1 MRFIVASF
9 SASVLLACSTTPA
22 ARNLPQVPDV
32 PLNSTVEFLLTSAAT
47 DISHMQSL
55 ARPVRFREV
64 RSGYV
69 MSSATEKQYML
80 CGSFSPAQETGAARW
95 IPFVTIKTSGYEQ
108 YLGAQAVGFC
118 TRPSVTWD
126 KGDLSPA
133 LQSRFDST
141 Q

>member
-9 SASVLLACSTTPA
+9 SACVLLACSTPA
-22 ARNLPQVPDV
+22 AHNLPQIPDE
-32 PLNSTVEFLLTSAAT
+32 PRNSAVEYLLTSAAT

-64 RSGYV
+64 RSGYII
-69 MSSATEKQYML
+69 SSAMEKQYML
-80 CGSFSPAQETGAARW
+80 CGSFSPAQETGEARW

-118 TRPSVTWD
+118 TRSSVTWE
-126 KGDLSPA
+126 KRDLSSA
-133 LQSRFDST
+133 LQSRFESIR
-141 Q
+141 

>member
-9 SASVLLACSTTPA
+9 SACVLLACTAPA
-22 ARNLPQVPDV
+22 ARNLPQVPEE
-32 PLNSTVEFLLTSAAT
+32 PLNSAVEYLLSSAAT

-64 RSGYV
+64 RSGYI
-69 MSSATEKQYML
+69 MTSATEKEYML
-80 CGSFSPAQETGAARW
+80 CGSFSAAQGTGEARW

-118 TRPSVTWD
+118 TRPAVRWD
-126 KGDLSPA
+126 KGDLSSA
-133 LQSRFDST
+133 LQSRFEST
-141 Q
+141 R